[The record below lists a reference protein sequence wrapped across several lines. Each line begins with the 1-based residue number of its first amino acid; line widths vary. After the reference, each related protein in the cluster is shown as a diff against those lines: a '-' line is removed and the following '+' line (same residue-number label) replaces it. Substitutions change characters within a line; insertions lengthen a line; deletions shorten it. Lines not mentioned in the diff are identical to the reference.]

1 MTPISISK
9 LLEANQM
16 LYSFRHTGAIEVYKK
31 TKDIAVVQQVMGHAS
46 MQVKL
51 GCLRNLEVPFLNVQY
66 MPLL

>member
-51 GCLRNLEVPFLNVQY
+51 GYLRNLEVPFLNVQY